1 MPEFGPYETPQAL
14 LRDQLW
20 RCWLAVE
27 YQIRHR
33 WAMGALPRTEDDGAA
48 AAWAPENVAGV
59 FRSALSEY
67 RGEPL
72 VNGNDAGASVLRD
85 AYRHHSMLMDARV
98 AATVGANIR
107 LPYLDLCVRFGLSYA
122 QRLTLSF
129 ALMPEVD
136 PKLLIAYRYLSSDP
150 TCRSLDARLLAMLVY
165 DTSESRADM
174 SRDLAPTSPLL
185 LYRLLELDETAGTY
199 DSVLFRRLRP
209 AARLVQLLAGDSS
222 KLDPQLSDVA
232 ELRPTGI
239 SSGQGGAGPVPRAGS
254 LALGH
259 SGEVLALFPESLIAR
274 AAAALSSPEALLVL
288 QGVRGAGKRL
298 LLQVAAARVGRKILL
313 IQGSVLAAMP
323 PAQVR
328 PVLRSILR
336 ECRLLDAI
344 PVIPDLDDVIAR
356 DGDRSDVPA
365 FVTQLAAEHQGAM
378 AVTLG
383 RDRMPRLDF
392 RPLVQFALEVPS
404 LGERATL
411 WQHHVPGL
419 VENDAEALA
428 SRFAAPGGVIAL
440 AARAARAER
449 TAVDGP
455 PDLLALDVAVRN
467 QLHDRLVR
475 LGRKLDSHFEFADLV
490 VDDETKVSLQE
501 IVGCLKERR
510 KVRERWG
517 FRGAAGVSVL
527 FSGDPGV
534 GKTMSATVIARR
546 LGLAIYEIDLSRVVS
561 KWLGETEKNLSE
573 VFDAAEPGHVVLLF
587 NEADSLFGKR
597 TTEVKSSNDR
607 YANMETNY
615 LLQRLERFGGLA
627 ILTTNLGGAVDPAF
641 RRRFAYDVQFTFPD
655 PEMRAEL
662 WRRAIPRTAEVA
674 KIDYEELGERFELS
688 GGFIKVAA
696 ERSAFQA
703 AAMGE
708 SMSMNGLV
716 ETVNRMYR
724 ERGKLT
730 AVGRLE

>member
-1 MPEFGPYETPQAL
+1 MPAFGPYETPQAL

-27 YQIRHR
+27 YQIRQR
-33 WAMGALPRTEDDGAA
+33 WAMGALPRTNADGDTG
-48 AAWAPENVAGV
+48 AWAPETVAGV
-59 FRSALSEY
+59 FRSALSEF

-72 VNGNDAGASVLRD
+72 PDGDDAGASVVRN
-85 AYRHHSMLMDARV
+85 AYYHHAMLVDARI
-98 AATVGANIR
+98 AATVAENIR
-107 LPYLDLCVRFGLSYA
+107 LPYIDMCVRFGLSYA
-122 QRLTLSF
+122 QRLALNF
-129 ALMPEVD
+129 AVMPEVD
-136 PKLLIAYRYLSSDP
+136 PKLLVAYRYLSADP
-150 TCRSLDARLLAMLVY
+150 TCRSLDARLLSMLVY
-165 DTSESRADM
+165 DTAESRADM

-185 LYRLLELDETAGTY
+185 LYRLIELDETAGSY
-199 DSVLFRRLRP
+199 DSILFRRLRP
-209 AARLVQLLAGDSS
+209 AARLVQLLAGDSRH
-222 KLDPQLSDVA
+222 LDPQLSDVA
-232 ELRPTGI
+232 ELRG
-239 SSGQGGAGPVPRAGS
+239 
-254 LALGH
+254 
-259 SGEVLALFPESLIAR
+259 GEVEAMFPEPMIAR
-274 AAAALSSPEALLVL
+274 AASALASPEAMLVM
-288 QGVRGAGKRL
+288 QGVRGVGKRL
-298 LLQVAAARVGRKILL
+298 LLQVAAARTGRKLLL
-313 IQGSVLAAMP
+313 IHGATLAAMS

-336 ECRLLDAI
+336 ECRLLDAV
-344 PVIPDLDDVIAR
+344 PVIPDLDDVMIQQGER
-356 DGDRSDVPA
+356 GDVPA
-365 FVTQLAAEHQGAM
+365 FITLLAAEHQGAM
-378 AVTLG
+378 AVTIG

-392 RPLVQFALEVPS
+392 RPLVQFSLEVPTTA
-404 LGERATL
+404 ERATL
-411 WQHHVPGL
+411 WQRHVPAL
-419 VENDAEALA
+419 PVADAETLS

-449 TAVDGP
+449 PDTDGP
-455 PDLLALDVAVRN
+455 PDLASLDVAVRN

-475 LGRKLDSHFEFADLV
+475 LGRRLDSTYEFKDLV
-490 VDDETKVSLQE
+490 VDDETGASLQE
-501 IVGCLKERR
+501 IVGALRERR

-534 GKTMSATVIARR
+534 GKSMSATVIARQ

-561 KWLGETEKNLSE
+561 KWLGETEKNLGE

-597 TTEVKSSNDR
+597 TTDVKSSNDR

-627 ILTTNLGGAVDPAF
+627 ILTTNLTGAVDPAF

-655 PEMRAEL
+655 PDMRAEL
-662 WRRAIPRTAEVA
+662 WRRVIPKTAEVA
-674 KIDYEELGERFELS
+674 EIDFEEVGERFELS

-703 AAMGE
+703 AAKGE
-708 SMSMNGLV
+708 PISMDRLV
-716 ETVNRMYR
+716 ETIHRMYR

-730 AVGRLE
+730 PVGRLE

>member
-1 MPEFGPYETPQAL
+1 VPEFGPYETPQAL

-27 YQIRHR
+27 YQIRQR
-33 WAMGALPRTEDDGAA
+33 WAMGALPQTSDDGAT
-48 AAWAPENVAGV
+48 AWAPENVAGV

-72 VNGNDAGASVLRD
+72 IDGDDAGSSVVRD
-85 AYRHHSMLMDARV
+85 AYRHHAMLMDARI
-98 AATVGANIR
+98 AATLAANIR
-107 LPYLDLCVRFGLSYA
+107 LPYLDMCVRFGLTYA

-136 PKLLIAYRYLSSDP
+136 PKLLVAYRYLSSDP
-150 TCRSLDARLLAMLVY
+150 SCRSLDARLLAMLVY

-185 LYRLLELDETAGTY
+185 LYRLIEQDETAGSY

-209 AARLVQLLAGDSS
+209 AARLVQLLAGDASQ
-222 KLDPQLSDVA
+222 LDPQLSDVA
-232 ELRPTGI
+232 ELRD
-239 SSGQGGAGPVPRAGS
+239 
-254 LALGH
+254 
-259 SGEVLALFPESLIAR
+259 GEVDALFPEAMVAR
-274 AAAALSSPEALLVL
+274 ATAALASPEALLVM
-288 QGVRGAGKRL
+288 QGVRGVGKRL
-298 LLQVAAARVGRKILL
+298 LLQVAAARLGRKLLL
-313 IQGSVLAAMP
+313 IQGSVLAAMSA
-323 PAQVR
+323 AQVR
-328 PVLRSILR
+328 PLLRSILR

-344 PVIPDLDDVIAR
+344 PVIPDLDDVIVQQ
-356 DGDRSDVPA
+356 GDRSDVPA
-365 FVTQLAAEHQGAM
+365 FVLQLAAEHKGPM

-392 RPLVQFALEVPS
+392 RPLVQFSLEVPT
-404 LGERATL
+404 LAERAQL
-411 WQHHVPGL
+411 WMWHVPALRHEDG
-419 VENDAEALA
+419 EILA

-449 TAVDGP
+449 GELDGP
-455 PDLLALDVAVRN
+455 PDLPALDLAVRN

-475 LGRKLDSHFEFADLV
+475 LGRKLECPFEFKDLV
-490 VDDETKVSLQE
+490 SDDETGAALHE
-501 IVGCLKERR
+501 IVGALRERR

-534 GKTMSATVIARR
+534 GKTMSATVIARQ

-561 KWLGETEKNLSE
+561 KWLGETEKNLGE

-627 ILTTNLGGAVDPAF
+627 ILTTNLSGAVDPAF

-662 WRRAIPRTAEVA
+662 WRRVIPKSAEVA
-674 KIDYEELGERFELS
+674 DIDFDELGERFELS

-708 SMSMNGLV
+708 PISMNGLV
-716 ETVNRMYR
+716 VTIHRMYR

>member
-1 MPEFGPYETPQAL
+1 MPEYGPYETPQAL

-27 YQIRHR
+27 YQIRQR
-33 WAMGALPRTEDDGAA
+33 WAMGALPRTSDDGAS

-67 RGEPL
+67 RGEPMQG
-72 VNGNDAGASVLRD
+72 GNDAGASVLRD
-85 AYRHHSMLMDARV
+85 AYRHHAMLMDARI
-98 AATVGANIR
+98 AATVGAGVR
-107 LPYLDLCVRFGLSYA
+107 LPYLDLCVRFGLTYA

-129 ALMPEVD
+129 ALMPEID
-136 PKLLIAYRYLSSDP
+136 PKLLVAYRYLSSDP
-150 TCRSLDARLLAMLVY
+150 ACRSLDARLLAMLVY

-185 LYRLLELDETAGTY
+185 LYRLIEQDETTGSY

-209 AARLVQLLAGDSS
+209 AARLVQLLAGDNSQ
-222 KLDPQLSDVA
+222 LDPQLSDVA
-232 ELRPTGI
+232 ELR
-239 SSGQGGAGPVPRAGS
+239 GGAAS
-254 LALGH
+254 
-259 SGEVLALFPESLIAR
+259 ALFPEPMIAR

-288 QGVRGAGKRL
+288 QGMRGVGKRL
-298 LLQVAAARVGRKILL
+298 LLQVAAARVGRKLLL

-323 PAQVR
+323 PAQLR
-328 PVLRSILR
+328 PILRSILR

-344 PVIPDLDDVIAR
+344 PVIPDLDDVIAQQ
-356 DGDRSDVPA
+356 GDRSDAPA
-365 FVTQLAAEHQGAM
+365 FLTQLAAEHNGAM
-378 AVTLG
+378 AVTIG

-392 RPLVQFALEVPS
+392 RPLVQFSLEVPS

-411 WQHHVPGL
+411 WQWHVPQL
-419 VENDAEALA
+419 AEADAETLA

-449 TAVDGP
+449 ADMDGP
-455 PDLLALDVAVRN
+455 PDLPALDVAVRN

-475 LGRKLDSHFEFADLV
+475 LGRKLDSAHELKDLV
-490 VDDETKVSLQE
+490 VDDDTSASLQE
-501 IVGCLKERR
+501 IVGCLRERR

-597 TTEVKSSNDR
+597 TTDVKSSNDR

-674 KIDYEELGERFELS
+674 TIDFEALGERFELS

-708 SMSMNGLV
+708 AMSMNGLV

>member
-1 MPEFGPYETPQAL
+1 MPEFGPYETPQPL
-14 LRDQLW
+14 LRDLLW

-27 YQIRHR
+27 YQIRQR
-33 WAMGALPRTEDDGAA
+33 WAFGALPRTEDGANA
-48 AAWAPENVAGV
+48 SWAPENVAGV
-59 FRSALSEY
+59 FRAALSEY

-72 VNGNDAGASVLRD
+72 AHGDDAGASVVHD
-85 AYRHHSMLMDARV
+85 AYRHHSLLMEARIT
-98 AATVGANIR
+98 ATLRANIR
-107 LPYLDLCVRFGLSYA
+107 LPYLDLCVRFGLSPA
-122 QRLTLSF
+122 QRLTLAF

-136 PKLLIAYRYLSSDP
+136 PKLLVAYRYLSSDP
-150 TCRSLDARLLAMLVY
+150 TCRGLDARLLAMLVY

-185 LYRLLELDETAGTY
+185 LYRLLEQDETAGSH
-199 DSVLFRRLRP
+199 DSMLFRRLRP

-222 KLDPQLSDVA
+222 QLDPQLSDVA
-232 ELRPTGI
+232 ELR
-239 SSGQGGAGPVPRAGS
+239 GGDVD
-254 LALGH
+254 
-259 SGEVLALFPESLIAR
+259 ALFPEAMIAR
-274 AAAALSSPEALLVL
+274 AAAALASHEALLVL
-288 QGVRGAGKRL
+288 QGVRGVGKRL
-298 LLQVAAARVGRKILL
+298 LLQVAAARIGRKLVLL
-313 IQGSVLAAMP
+313 DGGALAAMP
-323 PAQVR
+323 PPQVR
-328 PVLRSILR
+328 PLLRSILR
-336 ECRLLDAI
+336 ECRLLDAV
-344 PVIPDLDDVIAR
+344 PVIPDLDDVLVQQGER
-356 DGDRSDVPA
+356 GDLPP
-365 FVTQLAAEHQGAM
+365 FVTQLAAEHTGAM

-392 RPLVQFALEVPS
+392 RPLVQFTLEVPP
-404 LGERATL
+404 LDERARL
-411 WQHHVPGL
+411 WQWNVPAL
-419 VENDAEALA
+419 DYRDAETLA

-449 TAVDGP
+449 SAADGP
-455 PDLLALDVAVRN
+455 PDLRALDVAVRN

-475 LGRKLDSHFEFADLV
+475 LGRKIDSAYGFADLV
-490 VDDETKVSLQE
+490 VDDETAASLRE
-501 IVGCLKERR
+501 IVGALRERR

-534 GKTMSATVIARR
+534 GKSMSATVIARQ

-662 WRRAIPRTAEVA
+662 WRRAIPKTADVA
-674 KIDYEELGERFELS
+674 TLDFEELGERFELS

-696 ERSAFQA
+696 ERAAFQA
-703 AAMGE
+703 AATDE
-708 SMSMNGLV
+708 PISMNGLV
-716 ETVNRMYR
+716 VTIHRMYR

>member
-1 MPEFGPYETPQAL
+1 MAEFGPYETPQAL
-14 LRDQLW
+14 LRDTLW
-20 RCWLAVE
+20 RCWLRVE
-27 YQIRHR
+27 YQIRQR
-33 WAMGALPRTEDDGAA
+33 WAMGVLPRTDDGAA
-48 AAWAPENVAGV
+48 AAWAPEHVAGV
-59 FRSALSEY
+59 FRTALSEY

-72 VNGNDAGASVLRD
+72 LEDNDAGASVVLD
-85 AYRHHSMLMDARV
+85 AYRHHSLIMDARI
-98 AATVGANIR
+98 AATLRANIR
-107 LPYLDLCVRFGLSYA
+107 LPYLDLCVRFKLTYA

-185 LYRLLELDETAGTY
+185 MYRLIELDESAGTY

-209 AARLVQLLAGDSS
+209 AARLVQLLAGDRSH
-222 KLDPQLSDVA
+222 LDPQLSDVA
-232 ELRPTGI
+232 ELR
-239 SSGQGGAGPVPRAGS
+239 GGHV
-254 LALGH
+254 
-259 SGEVLALFPESLIAR
+259 EALFPETMVAR
-274 AAAALSSPEALLVL
+274 ATAALSSPEALLVL

-298 LLQVAAARVGRKILL
+298 LLQVAAARTGKKLL
-313 IQGSVLAAMP
+313 LLQGSAIAALP
-323 PAQVR
+323 PAQWR

-344 PVIPDLDDVIAR
+344 PVLPELDDLLTQQ
-356 DGDRSDVPA
+356 GERSDVPA
-365 FVTQLAAEHQGAM
+365 FVTQLAAEHEGAI
-378 AVTLG
+378 AVTIG

-392 RPLVQFALEVPS
+392 RPLVQFTLEVPS
-404 LGERATL
+404 LDDRATL
-411 WQHHVPGL
+411 WRRHVPAL
-419 VENDAEALA
+419 SADDAETLA

-449 TAVDGP
+449 ALLDGP
-455 PDLLALDVAVRN
+455 PELGALDLAVRN

-475 LGRKLDSHFEFADLV
+475 LGRRIDSAHQIEDLV
-490 VDDETKVSLQE
+490 VDDETAGALRE
-501 IVGCLKERR
+501 IVGALRVRR

-517 FRGAAGVSVL
+517 FRGAPGVSVL

-534 GKTMSATVIARR
+534 GKTMSATVIARQ

-597 TTEVKSSNDR
+597 TSDVKSSNDR

-627 ILTTNLGGAVDPAF
+627 ILTTNLSGAVDPAF

-662 WRRAIPRTAEVA
+662 WRRVIPKTAEVA
-674 KIDYEELGERFELS
+674 DIDYEELGERFELS

-703 AAMGE
+703 AAVGE
-708 SMSMNGLV
+708 AMSMNGLV

>member
-1 MPEFGPYETPQAL
+1 VPEFGPYETPEAL

-20 RCWLAVE
+20 RCWLGVE
-27 YQIRHR
+27 YQIRQR
-33 WAMGALPRTEDDGAA
+33 WALGALPHTAEDGTNAG
-48 AAWAPENVAGV
+48 WAPENVAGV
-59 FRSALSEY
+59 FRAALSEY

-72 VNGNDAGASVLRD
+72 PGGNDAGASVVHD
-85 AYRHHSMLMDARV
+85 AYRHHSMLTDARIS
-98 AATVGANIR
+98 ATLAANIR
-107 LPYLDLCVRFGLSYA
+107 LPYLDLWVRFGLSPA
-122 QRLTLSF
+122 QRLALSF
-129 ALMPEVD
+129 AVMPEID
-136 PKLLIAYRYLSSDP
+136 PKLLVAYRYLTSDP
-150 TCRSLDARLLAMLVY
+150 TCRGLDARLLAMLVY
-165 DTSESRADM
+165 DTSERRADM

-185 LYRLLELDETAGTY
+185 LYRLLEQDETAGSY

-209 AARLVQLLAGDSS
+209 AARLVQLLAGDTSQ
-222 KLDPQLSDVA
+222 LDPQLADVA
-232 ELRPTGI
+232 ELRDREPD
-239 SSGQGGAGPVPRAGS
+239 
-254 LALGH
+254 
-259 SGEVLALFPESLIAR
+259 ALFPEAMIAR
-274 AAAALSSPEALLVL
+274 AAAALASPEALLVL
-288 QGVRGAGKRL
+288 QGVRGVGKRL
-298 LLQVAAARVGRKILL
+298 LLEVAAARIGRKILL
-313 IQGSVLAAMP
+313 IHGGALAALP
-323 PAQVR
+323 PAQAR
-328 PVLRSILR
+328 PLLRSILR

-344 PVIPDLDDVIAR
+344 PVIPDLDDAMVQQ
-356 DGDRSDVPA
+356 GERSELPP
-365 FVTQLAAEHQGAM
+365 FVTQLAAEHAGAM
-378 AVTLG
+378 AVTIG

-392 RPLVQFALEVPS
+392 RPLVQFTLEVPP
-404 LGERATL
+404 LGDRAALWRRSVPTL
-411 WQHHVPGL
+411 TA
-419 VENDAEALA
+419 EDADTLA

-449 TAVDGP
+449 AESEP
-455 PDLLALDVAVRN
+455 PDLASLDVAVRN
-467 QLHDRLVR
+467 QLHDRLIR
-475 LGRKLDSHFEFADLV
+475 LGRKLDCFSEFKDLV
-490 VDDETKVSLQE
+490 VDDETAAALHE
-501 IVGCLKERR
+501 IVAALRERR

-534 GKTMSATVIARR
+534 GKSMSATVIARQ

-662 WRRAIPRTAEVA
+662 WRRAIPRTAEVGD
-674 KIDYEELGERFELS
+674 IDYEELGERFELS

-703 AAMGE
+703 AAMSE
-708 SMSMNGLV
+708 PMSTQGLV
-716 ETVNRMYR
+716 VTIHRMYR

>member
-20 RCWLAVE
+20 RCWLGVE
-27 YQIRHR
+27 YQIRQR
-33 WAMGALPRTEDDGAA
+33 WALGALPQTGEDGVSAS
-48 AAWAPENVAGV
+48 WAPENVAGV
-59 FRSALSEY
+59 FRTALSEY
-67 RGEPL
+67 RGDPL
-72 VNGNDAGASVLRD
+72 PGGGDAGASVVRD
-85 AYRHHSMLMDARV
+85 AYHHHAMLSDARV
-98 AATVGANIR
+98 AATLAAGIR
-107 LPYLDLCVRFGLSYA
+107 LPYLDLWVRFGLSDA
-122 QRLTLSF
+122 QRLALNF
-129 ALMPEVD
+129 AVMPEID
-136 PKLLIAYRYLSSDP
+136 PKLLIAYRYLTSDP
-150 TCRSLDARLLAMLVY
+150 TCRGLDARLLAMLVY
-165 DTSESRADM
+165 DTAERRADM

-185 LYRLLELDETAGTY
+185 LYRLVEQDETAGTY

-209 AARLVQLLAGDSS
+209 AARLVQLLAGDTSQ
-222 KLDPQLSDVA
+222 LDPQLSDVA
-232 ELRPTGI
+232 ELR
-239 SSGQGGAGPVPRAGS
+239 
-254 LALGH
+254 
-259 SGEVLALFPESLIAR
+259 SGEPAALFPEPLIAR

-288 QGVRGAGKRL
+288 QGVRGVGKRL
-298 LLQVAAARVGRKILL
+298 LLQVAAARIDRKILL
-313 IQGSVLAAMP
+313 VNGAALAAMP
-323 PAQVR
+323 PALTR
-328 PVLRSILR
+328 PLVRSILR

-344 PVIPDLDDVIAR
+344 PVIPDLDDAMVQQ
-356 DGDRSDVPA
+356 GERSDVPV
-365 FVTQLAAEHQGAM
+365 FVTQLAAEHAGAM

-392 RPLVQFALEVPS
+392 RPLVQFTLEVPP
-404 LGERATL
+404 LGERAAL
-411 WQHHVPGL
+411 WQRSVPTL
-419 VENDAEALA
+419 PSADAETLA

-449 TAVDGP
+449 PAGSP
-455 PDLLALDVAVRN
+455 PDLPALDLAVRN
-467 QLHDRLVR
+467 QLHDRLIR
-475 LGRKLDSHFEFADLV
+475 LGRRLDAHQAFTDLV
-490 VDDETKVSLQE
+490 VDDETAASLHE
-501 IVGCLKERR
+501 IVGALRERR

-534 GKTMSATVIARR
+534 GKTMSATVIARQ

-561 KWLGETEKNLSE
+561 KWLGETEKNLGE

-655 PEMRAEL
+655 PEMRTEL
-662 WRRAIPRTAEVA
+662 WRRAIPRTAEVGD
-674 KIDYEELGERFELS
+674 IDYEELGERFELS

-703 AAMGE
+703 AATSE
-708 SMSMNGLV
+708 PMSTNGLV
-716 ETVNRMYR
+716 VTIHRMYR

>member
-27 YQIRHR
+27 YQIRQR
-33 WAMGALPRTEDDGAA
+33 WAFGALPRSDDGAEA
-48 AAWAPENVAGV
+48 GWAPENVAGV

-72 VNGNDAGASVLRD
+72 AAGDDAGASVVRD
-85 AYRHHSMLMDARV
+85 AYRHHSMLMDARIT
-98 AATVGANIR
+98 ATLRANIH
-107 LPYLDLCVRFGLSYA
+107 LPYLDLCVRFGLSPA
-122 QRLTLSF
+122 QRLTLGF
-129 ALMPEVD
+129 ALMPEID

-150 TCRSLDARLLAMLVY
+150 TCRGLDARLLAMLVY
-165 DTSESRADM
+165 DSSESRADM
-174 SRDLAPTSPLL
+174 SRDLAPTSPLM
-185 LYRLLELDETAGTY
+185 LYRLLEQEEAAASH
-199 DSVLFRRLRP
+199 DSMLFRRLRP
-209 AARLVQLLAGDSS
+209 AARLVQLLAGDASQ
-222 KLDPQLSDVA
+222 LDPQLSDVA
-232 ELRPTGI
+232 ELR
-239 SSGQGGAGPVPRAGS
+239 GGDVD
-254 LALGH
+254 
-259 SGEVLALFPESLIAR
+259 ALFPEAMIAR

-288 QGVRGAGKRL
+288 QGVRGVGKRL
-298 LLQVAAARVGRKILL
+298 LLQVAAARIGRKLL
-313 IQGSVLAAMP
+313 LLQGGMLAAMA

-328 PVLRSILR
+328 PLLRSILR
-336 ECRLLDAI
+336 ECRLLDAV
-344 PVIPDLDDVIAR
+344 PVIPDLDDVIVQQGER
-356 DGDRSDVPA
+356 GELPA
-365 FVTQLAAEHQGAM
+365 FVSQLAAEHTGAM
-378 AVTLG
+378 AITIG

-392 RPLVQFALEVPS
+392 RPIVQFTLEVPP
-404 LGERATL
+404 LDERARL
-411 WQHHVPGL
+411 WQWNVPAL
-419 VENDAEALA
+419 PAPDAEALA
-428 SRFAAPGGVIAL
+428 LRFAAPGGVIAL
-440 AARAARAER
+440 ASRAARAER
-449 TAVDGP
+449 SLADGP
-455 PDLLALDVAVRN
+455 PDLLSLDIAVRN

-475 LGRKLDSHFEFADLV
+475 LGRKLDSAYEFGDLV
-490 VDDETKVSLQE
+490 VDDETAASLRE
-501 IVGCLKERR
+501 IVGALQERR

-534 GKTMSATVIARR
+534 GKSMSAIVIARK

-561 KWLGETEKNLSE
+561 KWLGETEKNLGE

-662 WRRAIPRTAEVA
+662 WRRAIPKTAEVA
-674 KIDYEELGERFELS
+674 KLDFEELGERFELS

-696 ERSAFQA
+696 ERAAFQA
-703 AAMGE
+703 AATDE
-708 SMSMNGLV
+708 PISMNGLV
-716 ETVNRMYR
+716 VTIHRMYR

>member
-1 MPEFGPYETPQAL
+1 MPEFGPYDAPQAL

-27 YQIRHR
+27 YQIRQR
-33 WAMGALPRTEDDGAA
+33 WALGALPRTSDDGAA
-48 AAWAPENVAGV
+48 AVWAPENVAGV
-59 FRSALSEY
+59 FRAALSEY

-72 VNGNDAGASVLRD
+72 PGGSDAGASVVRD
-85 AYRHHSMLMDARV
+85 AYRHHSLLMDARIT
-98 AATVGANIR
+98 ATLRAGIR
-107 LPYLDLCVRFGLSYA
+107 LPYLELCMRFGLTPA
-122 QRLTLSF
+122 QRQTLAF
-129 ALMPEVD
+129 ALMPEID

-150 TCRSLDARLLAMLVY
+150 SCRSLDARLLAMLVY
-165 DTSESRADM
+165 DSSQSRAEM

-185 LYRLLELDETAGTY
+185 AYRLIEQDDGGAAH
-199 DSVLFRRLRP
+199 DPMLFRRLRP
-209 AARLVQLLAGDSS
+209 APRLVGLLAGDASQ
-222 KLDPQLSDVA
+222 LDPQLSDVA
-232 ELRPTGI
+232 ELREGD
-239 SSGQGGAGPVPRAGS
+239 VD
-254 LALGH
+254 
-259 SGEVLALFPESLIAR
+259 ALFPDAMIAR
-274 AAAALSSPEALLVL
+274 AATALASPEALLVL
-288 QGVRGAGKRL
+288 QGMRGVGKRL
-298 LLQVAAARVGRKILL
+298 LLQVAAARIGRKLL
-313 IQGSVLAAMP
+313 VLNGGVLGAMS
-323 PAQVR
+323 AVQVR
-328 PVLRSILR
+328 PLLRSILR

-344 PVIPDLDDVIAR
+344 PVIPDLDDVVVQQ
-356 DGDRSDVPA
+356 GDRSELPA
-365 FVTQLAAEHQGAM
+365 FVAQLAADHHGAM

-392 RPLVQFALEVPS
+392 RPLVQFSLEVPP
-404 LGERATL
+404 LGERARL
-411 WQHHVPGL
+411 WQWNVPAL
-419 VENDAEALA
+419 PDQDAELLA

-449 TAVDGP
+449 SAAQGP
-455 PDLLALDVAVRN
+455 PDLGSLDLAVRN

-475 LGRKLDSHFEFADLV
+475 LGRKLDCAFDLPDLV
-490 VDDETKVSLQE
+490 VDEETQGSLRE
-501 IVGCLKERR
+501 IVACVQERR
-510 KVRERWG
+510 KVRESWG

-561 KWLGETEKNLSE
+561 KWLGETEKNLGE

-662 WRRAIPRTAEVA
+662 WRRVIPPAAEVA
-674 KIDYEELGERFELS
+674 ALDFDELGERFELS

-696 ERSAFQA
+696 ERAAFQA
-703 AAMGE
+703 AATDQPI
-708 SMSMNGLV
+708 SMNGLV
-716 ETVNRMYR
+716 VTIHRMYR

>member
-1 MPEFGPYETPQAL
+1 MPEFGPYQTPEAL
-14 LRDQLW
+14 LRDELW
-20 RCWLAVE
+20 RCWLSVE
-27 YQIRHR
+27 YQIRQR
-33 WAMGALPRTEDDGAA
+33 WALGALPRTADDGATA
-48 AAWAPENVAGV
+48 SWAPENVAGV
-59 FRSALSEY
+59 FRAALSEY

-72 VNGNDAGASVLRD
+72 LGGDDAGASIVRD
-85 AYRHHSMLMDARV
+85 AYRHHSMLTDARI
-98 AATVGANIR
+98 AATLTAGIR
-107 LPYLDLCVRFGLSYA
+107 LPFLDLWVRFELTYA
-122 QRLTLSF
+122 QRRALSF
-129 ALMPEVD
+129 AVMPEID
-136 PKLLIAYRYLSSDP
+136 PKLLVAYRYLTSDP
-150 TCRSLDARLLAMLVY
+150 TCRGLDARLLAMLVY
-165 DTSESRADM
+165 DTSERRADM

-185 LYRLLELDETAGTY
+185 LYRLLEQDETAGSY

-209 AARLVQLLAGDSS
+209 AARLVQLLAGDTSQ
-222 KLDPQLSDVA
+222 LDPQLADVA
-232 ELRPTGI
+232 ELREGD
-239 SSGQGGAGPVPRAGS
+239 AA
-254 LALGH
+254 
-259 SGEVLALFPESLIAR
+259 ALFPDPLIAR
-274 AAAALSSPEALLVL
+274 AASALASPEALLVL
-288 QGVRGAGKRL
+288 QGVRGVGKRL
-298 LLQVAAARVGRKILL
+298 LLQVAAARIGRKLLL
-313 IQGSVLAAMP
+313 INGSALAAAP
-323 PAQVR
+323 SAQAR
-328 PVLRSILR
+328 PLLRSILR

-344 PVIPDLDDVIAR
+344 PVIPDLDDALVQE
-356 DGDRSDVPA
+356 GDRADLPP
-365 FVTQLAAEHQGAM
+365 FVTQLAAEHAGAM
-378 AVTLG
+378 AVTIG

-392 RPLVQFALEVPS
+392 RPLVQFTLEVPS
-404 LGERATL
+404 LADRAELWRRSAPTL
-411 WQHHVPGL
+411 SVD
-419 VENDAEALA
+419 DAETLA

-449 TAVDGP
+449 PDTSP
-455 PDLLALDVAVRN
+455 PDLPALDVAVRN
-467 QLHDRLVR
+467 QLHDRLIR
-475 LGRKLDSHFEFADLV
+475 LGRRLDSAHEFKDLV
-490 VDDETKVSLQE
+490 VDDETSASLHE
-501 IVGCLKERR
+501 IVGALRERR

-534 GKTMSATVIARR
+534 GKSMSATVIARQ

-655 PEMRAEL
+655 PDMRAEL
-662 WRRAIPRTAEVA
+662 WRRAIPKTAEVGD
-674 KIDYEELGERFELS
+674 IDYEELGERFELS

-703 AAMGE
+703 AAMSE
-708 SMSMNGLV
+708 PMSTQGLV
-716 ETVNRMYR
+716 VTIHRMYR